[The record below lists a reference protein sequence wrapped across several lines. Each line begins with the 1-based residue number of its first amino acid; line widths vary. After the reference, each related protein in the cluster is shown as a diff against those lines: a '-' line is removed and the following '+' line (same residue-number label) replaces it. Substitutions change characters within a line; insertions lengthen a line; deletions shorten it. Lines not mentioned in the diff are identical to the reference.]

1 MNPIRL
7 IYFLPQVSILLF
19 VAICS
24 ALGFGGDSTSVIQ
37 LGSTF
42 RYQVINQK
50 TYVAQTYSSIDT
62 NHIFDAKQFQ
72 FIKNQQKEVIELGK
86 AYVNKNALMYFEV
99 VNHSTENLDIVLE
112 ASHTRLDQL
121 ECYLIKNNKP
131 ILLEKLQRNTPLYLR
146 KNPYLYFSFPL
157 EIAPTDTVKVLLHSV
172 RHYGL
177 HMTNLELYRK
187 PAFFQHAIIQN
198 LKSIFQL
205 IYCFIFTVVL
215 LLLGFYFSEKLMI
228 YAGVM
233 IGAANANMCTVSYFY
248 DLFPF
253 PSFLNI
259 NACNIGSFWILGLN
273 VLFHP
278 FAYEVVQTIPI
289 NLKRYTIGAKV
300 LVVLN
305 MAVMALHFLPSSY
318 FTLFVI
324 TNSLFPLTLINTL
337 WAIFHAALLFV
348 KGKRIDYLVACLLGV
363 LPTMLKSI
371 TNYFLENQENL
382 ILNSDYFTPFVVVI
396 LISYISFEQ
405 FRKNLIFRKIH
416 ESKMDLLKD
425 DMESIRK
432 NEVENIGRQLHDQV
446 GNTLA
451 AALGYLN
458 KKNTDVFTS
467 KKILEEAINDI
478 RFMSHNLV
486 KDDSQSLITKLA
498 RVIEQYD
505 EFSNITFH
513 FHDFTEGKVN
523 QIEHLTQQ
531 NIYMILKE
539 CLMNIVKHSKA
550 QEAFLQIFEQENGFR
565 FMIEDDGVGFD
576 VNQEGKGIGLLNMRK
591 RAFIS
596 NLKVNIESNPAGTT
610 IIIETM

>member
-505 EFSNITFH
+505 VFSNITFH

>member
-7 IYFLPQVSILLF
+7 IYFLPQVSILLL

-50 TYVAQTYSSIDT
+50 TYVAQTYSFIDT

-72 FIKNQQKEVIELGK
+72 FIKNQQKEIIELGK

-405 FRKNLIFRKIH
+405 FRENLIFRKIH

-486 KDDSQSLITKLA
+486 KDDSQSLITKLE

-565 FMIEDDGVGFD
+565 FMIEDDGIGFD

-596 NLKVNIESNPAGTT
+596 NLKVNIESNLAGTT

>member
-7 IYFLPQVSILLF
+7 IYFLPQVSILLL
-19 VAICS
+19 VAICR

-62 NHIFDAKQFQ
+62 NHIFDARQFQ
-72 FIKNQQKEVIELGK
+72 FIKNQQKEIIELGK
-86 AYVNKNALMYFEV
+86 AYLNKNALMYFEV

-172 RHYGL
+172 RNYGL

-233 IGAANANMCTVSYFY
+233 IGAANANMCTMSYFY

-278 FAYEVVQTIPI
+278 FTYEVVQTIPI

-363 LPTMLKSI
+363 LPTMLKSV
-371 TNYFLENQENL
+371 TNYFLESQENL

-458 KKNTDVFTS
+458 KKNTDVLTS

-486 KDDSQSLITKLA
+486 KDDSQSLITKLE

-550 QEAFLQIFEQENGFR
+550 QEAFLQIFEQEKGFR

>member
-1 MNPIRL
+1 
-7 IYFLPQVSILLF
+7 VSILLL

-50 TYVAQTYSSIDT
+50 TYVAQTYSFIDT

-72 FIKNQQKEVIELGK
+72 FIKNQQKEIIELGK

-405 FRKNLIFRKIH
+405 FRENLIFRKIH

-486 KDDSQSLITKLA
+486 KDDSQSLITKLE

-565 FMIEDDGVGFD
+565 FMIEDDGIGFD

-596 NLKVNIESNPAGTT
+596 NLKVNIESNLAGTT